1 MITFPKLLL
10 ILAIGVLVWVFLR
23 KTKILGG
30 SKPGGDGPQATTTRR
45 QAEGA
50 IEDMVKCQRC
60 GAYVPAKGG
69 HNCPGV

>member
-30 SKPGGDGPQATTTRR
+30 PKAGGGGPQATTRR
-45 QAEGA
+45 QAEGT
-50 IEDMVKCQRC
+50 IEDMVKCERC
-60 GAYVPAKGG
+60 GAYVPAKGS
-69 HNCPGV
+69 HNCPGA